1 MNNVKSPCIK
11 ICEMDY
17 NTGFCEGCNRT
28 IEEISKWSSMTELEK
43 LRVLEEIQVRKD
55 QIKLNG

>member
-1 MNNVKSPCIK
+1 MNNVKSPCNK